1 MTTIAYRD
9 GVMAADTL
17 CTVNNAIE
25 GRVVK
30 IARRGP
36 IMAGAAGSA
45 PMCRAFLDWF
55 KAGMKGDPPAT
66 QHPVSSDW
74 NYWGLIVT
82 PDHIL
87 SLMGSGWM
95 TVSAPYHAMGSG
107 AEYALGA
114 MAAGATAV
122 QAVEAAIRHD
132 TRSGGDITVLRADGA

>member
-9 GVMAADTL
+9 GILAAGTL
-17 CTVNNAIE
+17 CTINNSIE

-55 KAGMKGDPPAT
+55 KAGMQGEAPAT

-82 PDHIL
+82 PDRL
-87 SLMGSGWM
+87 VTLMASGWM
-95 TVSAPYHAMGSG
+95 SHRAPYYAMGSG

-114 MAAGATAV
+114 MAAGATAAE
-122 QAVEAAIRHD
+122 AVEAAMRHD
-132 TRSGGDITVLRADGA
+132 TRTGGEVTVLSADHA